1 MRAAIAAE
9 FKAAIPTYDERPRS
23 KWIFDYSC
31 QNTIVVSRLYFTA
44 AVDEAFNDM
53 EEGNENALKVG
64 GVVNVICWPC
74 MLMQTSDQGHVS
86 NQKMGCSSH
95 SILHCTANGTA
106 GGKMHATR
114 SHSLLMLHHKT
125 ADFSRN
131 VCSCSREPDCC
142 TTCPYKCTS
151 MS

>member
-64 GVVNVICWPC
+64 AARNGLCW
-74 MLMQTSDQGHVS
+74 
-86 NQKMGCSSH
+86 
-95 SILHCTANGTA
+95 A
-106 GGKMHATR
+106 MHGLRA
-114 SHSLLMLHHKT
+114 LC
-125 ADFSRN
+125 A
-131 VCSCSREPDCC
+131 
-142 TTCPYKCTS
+142 
-151 MS
+151 